1 MERIVWPA
9 WPRRAQTNQ
18 INTAQRKYLCLE
30 QRVRTGMGSGVITGT
45 GPGERG
51 GALRHVHG
59 QETVLTS

>member
-30 QRVRTGMGSGVITGT
+30 QRVRTGMGSGGITGT
-45 GPGERG
+45 GPGEGG
-51 GALRHVHG
+51 GAA
-59 QETVLTS
+59 